1 MNTTYQSNTSA
12 SRSES
17 GLENFAVVFTD
28 NTGIVTEFAVTDISL
43 SQCVSKCNELIETAF
58 RFEYE
63 YVVYI
68 YPLDSSDVSRDV
80 FRRQYGSAGEYRTL
94 QCAPN
99 EPLTINYII
108 SEWLPSDDDTKLD
121 K

>member
-17 GLENFAVVFTD
+17 GLENFAVVFAD
-28 NTGIVTEFAVTDISL
+28 NAGIVTEFAVTDISL

-68 YPLDSSDVSRDV
+68 YPLDSSDACRDV

-108 SEWLPSDDDTKLD
+108 SAWLPSDDDTNLNK
-121 K
+121 

>member
-1 MNTTYQSNTSA
+1 MITTYQSNTSD
-12 SRSES
+12 SRTDS

-28 NTGIVTEFAVTDISL
+28 NAGIVTEFNVTDISL
-43 SQCVSKCNELIETAF
+43 SQCVSKCCELIETAF

-63 YVVYI
+63 YIVYI
-68 YPLDSSDVSRDV
+68 YPLDSSDACRDV
-80 FRRQYGSAGEYRTL
+80 FRRQYGSAGEYRSL

-99 EPLTINYII
+99 EPLTISYII
-108 SEWLPSDDDTKLD
+108 SAWLPSDDGTKLN